1 MAVKWGVLSTARVN
15 RRFLA
20 GARLAADV
28 EVVAIASSDRSSA
41 ERYAREHGIDRAHG
55 GYDALLADPD
65 VDVVYISL
73 PNSLHVDWTVRALES
88 GKHVLCETPLGRR
101 AVEVSTA
108 FDVAER
114 EGRLLMEAYTYRHNP
129 QTHRLTELTDQS
141 AVGRVRLVRAA
152 LVRAAFSFVPSHQ
165 ANFRLSAAL
174 DGGTLMDFGCY
185 CVNGARLIAGEP
197 ERVNAEQ
204 VIGGDGVDIEFM
216 ATMHFAGDVLA
227 QCHAGLAAAARQELE
242 VVGDQGSL
250 LLDDPWRCRRPGIEI
265 RRSDGVE
272 RIEIEPVDSYGL
284 EAENMSAAVRG
295 EEPLLLSRDDAIGQ
309 ARAIEAL
316 YESADTE
323 HAVALNRNPHT
334 PVGRRQIKADVRL
347 DNDSGGGRLLR
358 SLW

>member
-1 MAVKWGVLSTARVN
+1 
-15 RRFLA
+15 
-20 GARLAADV
+20 
-28 EVVAIASSDRSSA
+28 
-41 ERYAREHGIDRAHG
+41 
-55 GYDALLADPD
+55 
-65 VDVVYISL
+65 VVYISL

-88 GKHVLCETPLGRR
+88 GKNVLCETPLGRR

-204 VIGGDGVDIEFM
+204 VIGGDGVDIEFT

-309 ARAIEAL
+309 PRDRGAVRISGHRACRRAQPKPAYTGWQAPDQSRRSAGQRQRGRPTPQISLVIRSPPLKTSPTEAEIPTTGDCEVGCIQSRSRVRGR
-316 YESADTE
+316 ESA
-323 HAVALNRNPHT
+323 A
-334 PVGRRQIKADVRL
+334 
-347 DNDSGGGRLLR
+347 S
-358 SLW
+358 